1 MKTSVKRF
9 NVVIT
14 GPPIA
19 RQGMEKLAEF
29 CDVECAKPY
38 MAPDKL
44 INLLSKF
51 KPDALLVRM
60 GKINKDVLGAVP
72 TLKVIAKHGTGVDNI
87 DLETA
92 TRLKIPV
99 LITPN
104 ANFESVAEHAMG
116 LMLALAK
123 DIPRLDARMR
133 KGYWDKSEH
142 LGAELKNKTLGLV
155 GFGRTG
161 QRLRELV
168 APFEMKIVVHDPI
181 TQREQLAPDIEF
193 AEDVTDL
200 LRSSDIVSLHC
211 PLSDN
216 TRHLINRDNLRQL
229 KKGAWII
236 NTARGGIIDE
246 EALVDGINSGRVGGA
261 ALDTF
266 ESEPPDMEKSTLF
279 DSDRIILTPHVA
291 GVTEESFARMG
302 TRAVENIITILKG
315 QPPDPECLI
324 NPDYLVK

>member
-1 MKTSVKRF
+1 MKNTNKRF
-9 NVVIT
+9 AVVIT

-19 RQGMEKLAEF
+19 GQGLEKLAEF
-29 CDVECAKPY
+29 SDVECTQPY

-44 INLLSKF
+44 INFLRKIE
-51 KPDALLVRM
+51 PDALLVRM
-60 GKINKDVLGAVP
+60 GKISKDVIESVP

-104 ANFESVAEHAMG
+104 ANYESVAEHAMG

-133 KGYWDKSEH
+133 EGYWDKSEH
-142 LGAELKNKTLGLV
+142 RGVELKNRTLGLV

-168 APFEMKIVVHDPI
+168 APFEMKVVVYDPLI
-181 TQREQLAPDIEF
+181 QHEQSVPDIES
-193 AEDVTDL
+193 AENLTDL
-200 LRSSDIVSLHC
+200 LRCSDIVSLHC
-211 PLSDN
+211 PLNDN
-216 TRHLINRDNLRQL
+216 TRYLINRDSLRQL

-236 NTARGGIIDE
+236 NTARGDIIDE
-246 EALVDGINSGRVGGA
+246 KALVDGINSGRVGA
-261 ALDTF
+261 AAIDTF
-266 ESEPPDMEKSTLF
+266 ESEPPDMEKSALF
-279 DSDRIILTPHVA
+279 GSDRIILTPHVA
-291 GVTEESFARMG
+291 GVTEESFGRMG
-302 TRAVENIITILKG
+302 IQAAENILTILEG
-315 QPPDPECLI
+315 RAPDSEILV
-324 NPDYLVK
+324 NPDYIEA